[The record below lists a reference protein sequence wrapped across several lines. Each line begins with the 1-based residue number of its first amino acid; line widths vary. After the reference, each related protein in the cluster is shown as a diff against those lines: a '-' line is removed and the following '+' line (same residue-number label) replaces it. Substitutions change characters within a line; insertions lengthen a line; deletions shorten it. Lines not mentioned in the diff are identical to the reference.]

1 MFIYGLSF
9 KFRIICNFIFQN
21 PSYIHSGFITLNERP
36 SRKRTDKNEQSFFEA
51 VSMNFNLGNE
61 SVMNKIGHSTMIR
74 VLINVYISIIFDVR
88 SASAI
93 GYWSQVAS
101 TWMRWR
107 EIRYIGKYKE
117 IVLMGKYMY
126 PICYRYR
133 KM

>member
-93 GYWSQVAS
+93 GY
-101 TWMRWR
+101 
-107 EIRYIGKYKE
+107 
-117 IVLMGKYMY
+117 
-126 PICYRYR
+126 
-133 KM
+133 